1 MEGNPWVQLTAPK
14 KKKKRNLKK
23 EESLNILLLEGHY
36 PQPDKE
42 YLPSTHR

>member
-14 KKKKRNLKK
+14 KKNTTNRRAL
-23 EESLNILLLEGHY
+23 